1 MGNINHNQQVKL
13 SGLHEHTEYSLI
25 QLHVEQHGPKKRPM
39 IVDYEI
45 KPHIIQLV
53 MGNCLDPLDFQVV
66 EMGIGANKPLILGR
80 VFLATVGV
88 IIDIYIRLEYL
99 LQRSMRMSFIRQFLK
114 TRTSI

>member
-45 KPHIIQLV
+45 KPHIIQ
-53 MGNCLDPLDFQVV
+53 
-66 EMGIGANKPLILGR
+66 
-80 VFLATVGV
+80 
-88 IIDIYIRLEYL
+88 
-99 LQRSMRMSFIRQFLK
+99 
-114 TRTSI
+114 

>member
-25 QLHVEQHGPKKRPM
+25 QPHVEQHGPKKRPM

-88 IIDIYIRLEYL
+88 IIDIYI
-99 LQRSMRMSFIRQFLK
+99 
-114 TRTSI
+114 